1 MIILGI
7 DPGSRITG
15 YGAIEIIGSERRVLA
30 YGVIKSGNADH
41 AIRLA
46 RIHEGLLEILDQTK
60 PDTCA
65 IEMPVYA
72 QNAQSMLKLGR
83 AQAAAMLAAVNRQIP
98 IVEYTPKEIKKSVT
112 GNGNASKEQVWFMVQ
127 KILSISENRGLD
139 ASDALATGLCHS
151 HRVRTSDMLGQSH
164 GTWSAFVRA
173 NPDRVVKR

>member
-1 MIILGI
+1 MIVLGI
-7 DPGSRITG
+7 DPGSRATG
-15 YGAIEIIGSERRVLA
+15 YGAIEIVGSEQRVLA
-30 YGVIKSGNADH
+30 YGVLKLADAAGP

-83 AQAAAMLAAVNRQIP
+83 AQAAAMLAAMNRQVP

-127 KILSISENRGLD
+127 KILSINENRGLD
-139 ASDALATGLCHS
+139 ASDALAISLCHS
-151 HRVRTSDMLGQSH
+151 HRF
-164 GTWSAFVRA
+164 GTGG
-173 NPDRVVKR
+173 